1 MTRQRGSV
9 FIRSGK
15 SAYRIEW
22 VDNRGERRSKRE
34 GGFSTKDAARRAM
47 TKVLHGIDD
56 GDSMTV
62 RGTIASYLA
71 EWIETYAKSGKVKP
85 STASKNREHIE
96 RHIVPRI
103 GSIDVAKLTGAD
115 VARLYADLLT
125 EGRVRGK
132 IGTPLS
138 PKTVRNIANTL
149 HKALSDGVKWSKVSR
164 NVADGIDLPRFERPD
179 LDVWDGDQIRRFL
192 DYVAGSGDYLGPIW
206 RLMLATGM
214 RRGEVLGLHWDD
226 VDMVDKVVTIKE
238 SRVQVRG
245 VTMTTTPKTKAGRR
259 NVSLDSATV
268 IALASLRN
276 AQEDAR
282 EKLGAWTSNLVAT
295 DLDGQPIEPDAL
307 SRRFKSVA
315 GRAGMPAGT
324 RLHDLRHS
332 AAVLMLTQGVPIHIV
347 SGRLGHANPSITL
360 TIYAHFLP
368 SADKLAADVIGNAL
382 TLLDGREYGA
392 NLEGLRKTTNSIT
405 DTWSDEVSRKT
416 PRHTQMAAVPKT

>member
-1 MTRQRGSV
+1 
-9 FIRSGK
+9 
-15 SAYRIEW
+15 
-22 VDNRGERRSKRE
+22 
-34 GGFSTKDAARRAM
+34 M

-62 RGTIASYLA
+62 RGTVASYLN
-71 EWIETYAKSGKVKP
+71 EWIETYTKSGKVKP
-85 STASKNREHIE
+85 SSASKNREHVE
-96 RHIVPRI
+96 CHLVPRI
-103 GSIDVAKLTGAD
+103 GSIDLAKLTGAD

-132 IGTPLS
+132 VGTGLS

-179 LDVWDGDQIRRFL
+179 LDVWDATQIHHFL
-192 DYVAGSGDYLGPIW
+192 DYVAESGDYLGPIW
-206 RLMLATGM
+206 RLMLVTGM

-226 VDMVDKVVTIKE
+226 VDMVDKVITIRE

-259 NVSLDSATV
+259 NVSIDSATV

-276 AQEDAR
+276 AQDDA
-282 EKLGAWTSNLVAT
+282 KAQLGAWTSSLVVT

-307 SRRFKSVA
+307 TRRFRSVA
-315 GRAGMPAGT
+315 RRAGMPPKT

-332 AAVLMLTQGVPIHIV
+332 AAVLMLTQGVPVHIV

-360 TIYAHFLP
+360 TIYTHFLP
-368 SADKLAADVIGNAL
+368 SADRLAADVIGDAL
-382 TLLDGREYGA
+382 DSLKGCEWGA
-392 NLEGLRKTTNSIT
+392 NLIGLQGTKHS
-405 DTWSDEVSRKT
+405 
-416 PRHTQMAAVPKT
+416 

>member
-1 MTRQRGSV
+1 
-9 FIRSGK
+9 
-15 SAYRIEW
+15 
-22 VDNRGERRSKRE
+22 
-34 GGFSTKDAARRAM
+34 M

-62 RGTIASYLA
+62 RGTVASYLN
-71 EWIETYAKSGKVKP
+71 EWIETYTKSGKVKP
-85 STASKNREHIE
+85 SSASKNREHVE
-96 RHIVPRI
+96 CHLVPRI
-103 GSIDVAKLTGAD
+103 GSIDLAKLTGAD

-132 IGTPLS
+132 VGTGLS

-179 LDVWDGDQIRRFL
+179 LDVWDATQIHHFL
-192 DYVAGSGDYLGPIW
+192 DYVAESGDYLGPIW
-206 RLMLATGM
+206 RLMLVTGM

-226 VDMVDKVVTIKE
+226 VDMVDKVITIRE

-259 NVSLDSATV
+259 NVSIDSATV

-276 AQEDAR
+276 AQDDA
-282 EKLGAWTSNLVAT
+282 KAQLGAWTSSLVVT
-295 DLDGQPIEPDAL
+295 DLNGQPIEPDAL
-307 SRRFKSVA
+307 TRRFRSVA
-315 GRAGMPAGT
+315 RHAGMPPKT

-332 AAVLMLTQGVPIHIV
+332 AAVLMLTQGVPVHIV

-360 TIYAHFLP
+360 TIYTHFLP
-368 SADKLAADVIGNAL
+368 SADRLAADVIGDAL
-382 TLLDGREYGA
+382 DSLKGCEWGA
-392 NLEGLRKTTNSIT
+392 NLIGLQGTKHS
-405 DTWSDEVSRKT
+405 
-416 PRHTQMAAVPKT
+416 